1 MLFFT
6 SEHHAK
12 SAGFSSSL
20 TIKIKKKKM
29 KPDLNLTKWNKA
41 SIYLSHS
48 WKTKPS
54 IWPPNM
60 LGQLLLEQNTLI
72 HSECITPPTWI

>member
-20 TIKIKKKKM
+20 TIKIKKKNEARSKSHKM
-29 KPDLNLTKWNKA
+29 KQ
-41 SIYLSHS
+41 S
-48 WKTKPS
+48 
-54 IWPPNM
+54 
-60 LGQLLLEQNTLI
+60 
-72 HSECITPPTWI
+72 